1 MHTRHRHSDQVK
13 TTSPE
18 VALCASIGGGAR
30 VFAAQ
35 RYRLSTLTVRE
46 HLLVVVLKGTKGLHI
61 LDKVLTARQ
70 GQGVMIA
77 RGTQWDVVNDPG
89 GCAHYEALVLSF
101 PNELTHTL
109 SQIQTQVPRRT
120 VKRANVLAIDDD
132 LLEALQRTV
141 ASPQGKCLSPA
152 MLRHRVVEVLLHL
165 GERGYRFNTAH
176 EVTWEEQIRRLVAQ
190 RPDADWNA
198 RSLAA
203 TFHVSEST
211 LRRRL
216 ANTDIS
222 LIGLVR
228 DVRLETALGLLQ
240 TTDLP
245 VGEVAQRCG
254 WASHSRFSA
263 AFVERWGVSP
273 SVVKAKTTVLAQE
286 LTESD

>member
-1 MHTRHRHSDQVK
+1 MQTRHTHSDQMQ
-13 TTSPE
+13 TASYGEP
-18 VALCASIGGGAR
+18 LCAPIGGGAR
-30 VFAAQ
+30 VFATQ

-46 HLLVVVLKGTKGLHI
+46 HLLVVVLKGSKGLHA

-101 PNELTHTL
+101 PNELTRAL
-109 SQIQTQVPRRT
+109 SQIQAPVPRRT
-120 VKRANVLAIDDD
+120 VRRANVLAIDDD
-132 LLEALQRTV
+132 LLAALQRTV

-152 MLRHRVVEVLLHL
+152 MLRHRVIEVLLHL
-165 GERGYRFNTAH
+165 GERGYQFNTAH
-176 EVTWEEQIRRLVAQ
+176 EVTWEEQICRLVAQ
-190 RPDADWNA
+190 RPGADWNA
-198 RSLAA
+198 RSLAD

-216 ANTDIS
+216 ASANTS

-240 TTDLP
+240 TTNLP
-245 VGEVAQRCG
+245 VGEVAQQCG
-254 WASHSRFSA
+254 WTSHSRFSA
-263 AFVERWGVSP
+263 AFADRWGVAP
-273 SVVKAKTTVLAQE
+273 SVVRGRKTGHAQK
-286 LTESD
+286 LTESG